1 MKEIRTFYVP
11 HATEQSE
18 LPVEEAAHAIK
29 VLRLNRDD
37 QIVLID
43 GVGNAYNAVITECN
57 KKRCLYRI
65 TESISQ
71 SDNLYSPYNIAI
83 APTKMMERMEWFAE
97 KATEIGINRISFLD
111 CQNSER
117 HIVKTD
123 RVERIV
129 RSAMKQ
135 SHKAYKP
142 IVDEMIGFRQCMASE
157 LPGNKYI
164 AHCHDE
170 IPREYLLDALTA
182 QIPAEP
188 MTVFIGPE
196 GDFSV
201 EEVKTAIDNGFVS
214 VHLGES
220 RLRTETAALYSLM
233 MMHLCSSERGKR

>member
-11 HATEQSE
+11 NAIAQSE

-29 VLRLNRDD
+29 VLRLNCDD
-37 QIVLID
+37 RIVLID
-43 GVGNAYNAVITECN
+43 GEGNAYNAVITACN
-57 KKRCLYRI
+57 RKKCLYRI

-71 SDNLYSPYNIAI
+71 SANRYAPYNIAV

-97 KATEIGINRISFLD
+97 KATEIGINRITFLD
-111 CQNSER
+111 GQNSER

-123 RVERIV
+123 RIERIV
-129 RSAMKQ
+129 ISAMKQ
-135 SHKAYKP
+135 SHKSYKP
-142 IVDEMIGFRQCMASE
+142 MVDEMMSFRQCMASA
-157 LPGNKYI
+157 LPGKKYI

-170 IPREYLLDALTA
+170 IPREYLFDVLHT
-182 QIPAEP
+182 QHPAEP

-201 EEVKTAIDNGFVS
+201 EEVKAAIDNGFIS

-220 RLRTETAALYSLM
+220 RLRTETAALSALM
-233 MMHLCSSERGKR
+233 MMHLCSSERGQR